1 MVAMTLDTVEVLSKL
16 VSIDTVN
23 DRDAGKQASTECPE
37 YINSILDQYGFETE
51 TLESDGYYTAL
62 GTYGDG
68 PCSVLFMAHFDV
80 VPTGGG
86 WKTDPF
92 SLVVEGNRAIG
103 RGTCD
108 DKGNIVS
115 LLHLAEKLSDSDLS
129 CRVMVAAT
137 GDEEIGGAHGAR
149 YLRDYLLDRGAFPDY
164 IVVADG
170 IHQQVIYR
178 RRNILPTHIKLHSV
192 PTTDTGVVET
202 VRFKTETFGT
212 DTRHSAYLRLGVD
225 RHAML
230 TASKYLDLHPQ
241 TLVQSLRGA
250 FVKSNVVPDWVELD
264 VLHTDTEGEIHE
276 YDEALT
282 GLMRSLLSVSQASFP
297 TEHSD
302 KGTVIC
308 PNLLERRDEIWD
320 LYCDIRAMTND
331 GSTVTTA
338 IEKAVGEFVRFDS
351 VVASSGIGYVES
363 NRNSPLIQAAEIALN
378 DVGIPFQLV
387 EGFGGSDSRY
397 FSGYGSDLFD
407 FGPEGDN
414 LHGSNEWVEISSIE
428 KNAEFF
434 YRLVEML
441 SDKHQ

>member
-1 MVAMTLDTVEVLSKL
+1 MSLDTVEVLSKL

-23 DRDAGKQASTECPE
+23 NRDAGKQAPIECPE
-37 YINSILDQYGFETE
+37 YINSILEEYGFETDI
-51 TLESDGYYTAL
+51 LESDGYYTAL
-62 GTYGDG
+62 GTKGDG

-80 VPTGGG
+80 VPTGDE

-92 SLVVEGNRAIG
+92 SLVVDGDRAYG

-115 LLHLAEKLSDSDLS
+115 LLHLAEKLSDWEIP
-129 CRVMVAAT
+129 CRVMLAAT

-149 YLRDYLLDRGAFPDY
+149 VLRDYLLDNDSFPTY
-164 IVVADG
+164 IVIADG

-178 RRNILPTHIKLHSV
+178 RRNILPTHIKVHAKESSAE
-192 PTTDTGVVET
+192 GVAET

-212 DTRHSAYLRLGVD
+212 DTRHSAYMRPGVD

-241 TLVQSLRGA
+241 TVVKSVRGA

-264 VLHTDTEGEIHE
+264 VLHTDTDGETYE
-276 YDEALT
+276 YDEGLT
-282 GLMRSLLSVSQASFP
+282 GIMRSLLSVSQASFP

-308 PNLLERRDEIWD
+308 PNLLEKRDDVWD

-331 GSTVTTA
+331 GSTVTSA
-338 IEKAVGEFVRFDS
+338 IERAVGEYVRFDS
-351 VVASSGIGYVES
+351 VTASSGIGFVQSDRES
-363 NRNSPLIQAAEIALN
+363 QLIHTAEIALE

-414 LHGSNEWVEISSIE
+414 LHGPNEWVELSSIE

-434 YRLVEML
+434 YRLVEL
-441 SDKHQ
+441 LAGKQE

>member
-1 MVAMTLDTVEVLSKL
+1 MTLDTVEVLSKL
-16 VSIDTVN
+16 VSFNTVN
-23 DRDAGKQASTECPE
+23 DRDAGKQAPIECPE
-37 YINSILDQYGFETE
+37 YINSILEGYGFATE
-51 TLESDGYYTAL
+51 ILESDGYYTAL
-62 GTYGDG
+62 GSKGDG

-80 VPTGGG
+80 VPIGDE

-92 SLVVEGNRAIG
+92 SLIVEGDRAFG

-108 DKGNIVS
+108 DKGNIVT
-115 LLHLAEKLSDSDLS
+115 LLHLAEKLSDSDIP

-137 GDEEIGGAHGAR
+137 GDEEIGGSHGAR
-149 YLRDYLLDRGAFPDY
+149 YLRDYLVDNERFPTY
-164 IVVADG
+164 IVIADG

-178 RRNILPTHIKLHSV
+178 RRNILPTHIKVHARQASDNGML
-192 PTTDTGVVET
+192 ET

-212 DTRHSAYLRLGVD
+212 ETRHSAYMRPGVD

-241 TLVQSLRGA
+241 TFVQSVRGA

-264 VLHTDTEGEIHE
+264 VLHKNSEGAAHD

-308 PNLLERRDEIWD
+308 PNLLEKRDEVWD

-331 GSTVTTA
+331 GSTVTSA
-338 IEKAVGEFVRFDS
+338 IEAAAGEFVRFDS
-351 VVASSGIGYVES
+351 VTASSGIGYVES
-363 NRNSPLIQAAEIALN
+363 DRDSHLIQAAEIALE

-414 LHGSNEWVEISSIE
+414 LHGPNEWVELSSIE

-434 YRLVEML
+434 YRLVEL
-441 SDKHQ
+441 LASKHH